1 MSPDDLATTIRILQ
15 EIAGDRGLL
24 AELSSEQRSV
34 LVTAAGQV
42 ARPSPADKRRLH
54 RALRRKDARQIRAH
68 DVALLDATQ
77 LRAGSRAERWSPPPR
92 TDGQSHSLL
101 LEPRNCYICKNDYRE
116 VHVFYDSLCP
126 DCAALNYEKRFQTA
140 DMGGRVALV
149 TGARLKI
156 GYQISLMLLRAGAR
170 VVATTRFPHDAAR
183 RYAGEPD
190 FSAWKDRLDIHGL
203 DLRHAPSVEL
213 FAGWM
218 AERLSRLDVLVNNA
232 AQTVRRPPA
241 FYAHL
246 LAAEAMTPARE
257 LGTLLA
263 ARDEL
268 VGRAAGAA
276 VPSSTQDG
284 LVSWQGGSA
293 PIGLLHP
300 ALLSQIPCVAD
311 ELEGALF
318 PDGALDLDA
327 QQIDR
332 RRSNS
337 WRLPLSS
344 VPTPE
349 LLEVHLVNA
358 IAPFILTSRLR
369 PALERAGAGDGH
381 VVNVSAMEAQ
391 FSRRKKTDKH
401 PHTNMAKAA
410 LNMMT
415 RTSAADYAEAG
426 IHMNSV
432 DTGWITDED
441 PLLHVERKR
450 RVHGFHP
457 PLDVVD
463 GAARVLDPVFVGM
476 RSGQH
481 AWGKFYKDYRE
492 VDW

>member
-1 MSPDDLATTIRILQ
+1 MSPDDVATAIRILGQ
-15 EIAGDRGLL
+15 IAGDRGLL
-24 AELSSEQRSV
+24 AELSADQRSAL
-34 LVTAAGQV
+34 LVAAGQV
-42 ARPSPADKRRLH
+42 ARPSPEDKRRLH
-54 RALRRKDARQIRAH
+54 RAHRRKDLRNVRAHDDALRDATQIRAGERI
-68 DVALLDATQ
+68 Q
-77 LRAGSRAERWSPPPR
+77 RWSPPPR
-92 TDGQSHSLL
+92 VESPGGPLL
-101 LEPRNCYICKNDYRE
+101 LEPRSCYVCKEDFRE

-126 DCAALNYEKRFQTA
+126 PCAALNYEKRFQTA
-140 DMGGRVALV
+140 DMTGRVALV

-156 GYQISLMLLRAGAR
+156 GHQIALMLLRAGAR

-183 RYAGEPD
+183 RFAGEVD
-190 FSAWKDRLDIHGL
+190 FGVWKDRLEVHGL
-203 DLRHAPSVEL
+203 DLRHAPSVEI
-213 FAGWM
+213 FAAWM
-218 AERLSRLDVLVNNA
+218 AGRLDRLDVLVNNA

-246 LAAEAMTPARE
+246 LPGEDGAPAAE
-257 LGTLLA
+257 LGPILA

-268 VGRAAGAA
+268 VGRARGLDGGAG
-276 VPSSTQDG
+276 DG
-284 LVSWQGGSA
+284 LVAWQGGSA
-293 PIGLLHP
+293 AIGLLRP
-300 ALLSQIPCVAD
+300 ARLSQIPCAAD

-318 PDGALDLDA
+318 PAGALDLDA
-327 QQIDR
+327 QQVDR
-332 RRSNS
+332 RTLNS
-337 WRLPLSS
+337 WRLPLAS

-369 PALERAGAGDGH
+369 PVLERGGAGDRH
-381 VVNVSAMEAQ
+381 IVNVSAMEAQ

-410 LNMMT
+410 LNMLT

-441 PLLHVERKR
+441 PLVHVERKQ

-463 GAARVLDPVFVGM
+463 GAARVLDPVFAGL
-476 RSGQH
+476 RSGRH